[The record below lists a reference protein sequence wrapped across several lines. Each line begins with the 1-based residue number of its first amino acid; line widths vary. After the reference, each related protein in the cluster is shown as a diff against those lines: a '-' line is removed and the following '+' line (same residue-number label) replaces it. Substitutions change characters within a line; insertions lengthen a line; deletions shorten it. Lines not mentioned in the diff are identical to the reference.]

1 MKIATFD
8 IETDGLLPDVTKVWC
23 AVVKD
28 MSDGRIK
35 SFVPKIKGAG
45 LDDKDGLCDYLNS
58 FDRIRGHNIIAF
70 DLSVLKKLYGWTY
83 HGQIED
89 TLLMSRL
96 QRPDRRTP
104 PNCARTGPHSVKA
117 WGVRLGHKKVDHE
130 DWTQFS
136 PEMLHRC
143 EEDVEIQ
150 CRIYL
155 ALLEEGKGEGWEE
168 AHKLNNK
175 LFWLLEKQATYGF
188 MVDKEK
194 MDNAL
199 RLLRRWVSRID
210 RAVMPQLPLLW
221 VPGEIKKAGLVGWV
235 RKPFKKDGS
244 LSKTAQAFLSEY
256 SQPLP
261 SIAGPFSRVS
271 CRRLNLDSNLETK
284 TFFLTLGW
292 QPDQWNTNN
301 VGQRTSPKLSK
312 EDSFNGIKGGLGKLV
327 VKRFQC
333 RQRHSVISGWKES
346 IRDDGRIPAMV
357 TGLAA
362 TGRARHK
369 GIVNVPGKDSFF
381 GPTMRSMFIAKPGWV
396 LVGTDSVGNQT
407 RQLAARMAD
416 EDFTKAVLD
425 PNKDV
430 HTETQIRCSLATRHI
445 AKTFFYGLI
454 FGSGDAKA
462 GRIIGGTAEDGRRL
476 KETVFRHI
484 PALRVCI
491 ENLTNDWRK
500 TARKWYS
507 KKYRRMEWRD
517 GYIRGLDGRPIQ
529 VDSEHKVLVYTLQ
542 SDEAI
547 QMSAAY
553 CVFHKWLDREG
564 YNAGSDYG
572 TVLWMHDE
580 WQTECRPEIADKV
593 AEIGNEAIAW
603 AGRYYN
609 IACPHEGSSKIGMD
623 WNETH

>member
-1 MKIATFD
+1 MRIATVD
-8 IETDGLLPDVTKVWC
+8 IETDNLLPDVTTVWC
-23 AVVKD
+23 AVTKD
-28 MSDGRIK
+28 NTTGDITRFTPDDIRNLTEH
-35 SFVPKIKGAG
+35 
-45 LDDKDGLCDYLNS
+45 LDT
-58 FDRIRGHNIIAF
+58 FDVLRMHNGIAF
-70 DLSVLKKLYGWTY
+70 DLPVLKKIYGWTY
-83 HGQIED
+83 HGNIED

-104 PNCARTGPHSVKA
+104 PNCRGYGPHSVKA
-117 WGVRLGHKKVDHE
+117 WGVRLGHKKVEHE
-130 DWTQFS
+130 EWGEYS
-136 PEMLHRC
+136 PAMLNRC

-150 CRIYL
+150 CKIYD
-155 ALLEEGKGEGWEE
+155 ALIKEGKGEGWEE
-168 AHKLNNK
+168 AHKLNHK
-175 LFWLLEKQATYGF
+175 LFWLLEKQASYGF

-194 MDNAL
+194 IDEAL
-199 RLLRRWVSRID
+199 LLLQKWIDRID
-210 RAVMPQLPLLW
+210 VSLSERLPIIW
-221 VPGEIKKAGLVGWV
+221 TAQETKKDGQYGWV

-244 LSKTAQAFLSEY
+244 LSKASQTFVEY
-256 SQPLP
+256 NDIFTSV
-261 SIAGPFSRVS
+261 AGPFSRVS

-284 TFFLTLGW
+284 KFFLTLGW

-301 VGQRTSPKLSK
+301 AGQKTSPKLSK
-312 EDSFNGIKGGLGKLV
+312 DDGFMGIQGGLGKLI

-333 RQRHSVISGWKES
+333 KQRHSVISGWKES
-346 IRDDGRIPAMV
+346 IRSDGRIPAII

-407 RQLAARMAD
+407 RQLAARMDD
-416 EDFTKAVLD
+416 EQFTRAVLD
-425 PNKDV
+425 PAKDV
-430 HTETQIRCSLATRHI
+430 HTETQRRCGLASRHV

-462 GRIIGGTAEDGRRL
+462 GRIIGGTAEDGKRL
-476 KETVFRHI
+476 KETVFRNI

-491 ENLTNDWRK
+491 ERLTNDWRK
-500 TARKWYS
+500 TARKWYN
-507 KKYRRMEWRD
+507 KKYRRMEYKD
-517 GYIRGLDGRPIQ
+517 GYIRGLDGRPIS

-553 CVFHKWLDREG
+553 CIFHKWMDQAG
-564 YNAGSDYG
+564 YMWNKDFG
-572 TVLWMHDE
+572 TCLWVHDE
-580 WQTECRPEIADKV
+580 WQVECRPEIADKV

-609 IACPHEGSSKIGMD
+609 IACPHEGSSKIGQN
-623 WNETH
+623 WSETH

>member
-1 MKIATFD
+1 MDYNLKTAAFD
-8 IETDGLLPDVTKVWC
+8 IETNALLPEVTRVWC

-28 MSDGRIK
+28 MSDG
-35 SFVPKIKGAG
+35 KIRTFDPSTIHNLVNHLA
-45 LDDKDGLCDYLNS
+45 S
-58 FDRIRGHNIIAF
+58 FDRLVGHNIIQF
-70 DLSVLKKLYGWTY
+70 DLPVLKKLYGWTY
-83 HGQIED
+83 HGIIED

-104 PNCARTGPHSVKA
+104 PHCKGAGPHSVKA
-117 WGVRLGHKKVDHE
+117 WGYRLGHKKVEHE
-130 DWTQFS
+130 DWTVYS
-136 PEMLHRC
+136 EAMLRRC
-143 EEDVEIQ
+143 SEDVEIQ

-175 LFWLLEKQATYGF
+175 LFWLLERQATYGF

-194 MDNAL
+194 MEDAL
-199 RLLRRWVSRID
+199 HLLEKWIRKIDKSVQSRLPI
-210 RAVMPQLPLLW
+210 LW
-221 VPGEIKKAGLVGWV
+221 VPQETRKDGQYGWV
-235 RKPFKKDGS
+235 KKPFKKDGS
-244 LSKTAQAFLSEY
+244 LSKATQTFVEY
-256 SQPLP
+256 NDIFPD
-261 SIAGPFSRVS
+261 IVGPFSRVS
-271 CRRLNLDSNLETK
+271 CRRLNLNSNLETK
-284 TFFLTLGW
+284 NFFLSLGW

-301 VGQRTSPKLSK
+301 VGERTFPKLSK
-312 EDSFNGIKGGLGKLV
+312 DDKFEGIKGGLGKLV

-333 RQRHSVISGWKES
+333 RQRKSVIGGWKDS
-346 IRDDGRIPAMV
+346 IREDGRIPAIV

-381 GPTMRSMFIAKPGWV
+381 GPTMRSMFIARPGWV

-407 RQLAARMAD
+407 RQLAARMD
-416 EDFTKAVLD
+416 DPEFTQAVLD

-430 HTETQIRCSLATRHI
+430 HTETQIRCSLSSRHI

-462 GRIIGGTAEDGRRL
+462 GRIIGGSAADGKRL
-476 KETVFRHI
+476 KAQVFAAI
-484 PALRVCI
+484 PALEECI
-491 ENLTNDWRK
+491 QKLTNDWRK
-500 TARKWYS
+500 TARKWYE
-507 KKYRRMEWRD
+507 KKYRRMSYRD
-517 GYIRGLDGRPIQ
+517 GYIRGLDGRPII
-529 VDSEHKVLVYTLQ
+529 VDSEHKVLVYQLQ

-553 CVFHKWLDREG
+553 CVFHKRMEKEG
-564 YNAGSDYG
+564 YVWEKDYG

-580 WQTECRPEIADKV
+580 WQVECKDYIAARV
-593 AEIGNEAIAW
+593 AEIGDEAIAW

-623 WNETH
+623 WNKTH